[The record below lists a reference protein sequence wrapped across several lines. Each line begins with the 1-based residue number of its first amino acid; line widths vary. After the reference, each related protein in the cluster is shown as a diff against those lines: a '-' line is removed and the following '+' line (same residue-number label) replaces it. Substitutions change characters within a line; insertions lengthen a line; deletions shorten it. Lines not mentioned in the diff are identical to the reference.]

1 LNKELNIMTTQTS
14 NARRFSPI
22 FVATITPASVST
34 RTDKGGNKYA
44 YLAGATIAQGD
55 KEPKQMTAMAFGKS
69 HTEVAGLLRKGRPVD
84 LAVQYDGGTVKIV
97 GLPRVDTA
105 EAA

>member
-1 LNKELNIMTTQTS
+1 M
-14 NARRFSPI
+14 
-22 FVATITPASVST
+22 ST

-55 KEPKQMTAMAFGKS
+55 KEPKTMTAMAFGKS

-97 GLPRVDTA
+97 GLPR
-105 EAA
+105 EQAA

>member
-1 LNKELNIMTTQTS
+1 MTTQTS

-22 FVATITPASVST
+22 FVATITPASVAT
-34 RTDKGGNKYA
+34 RTDKKGNKNS
-44 YLAGATIAQGD
+44 YLNGATLAQGD
-55 KEPKQMTAMAFGKS
+55 KEPKTLTAMAFGKS

-97 GLPRVDTA
+97 GLPR
-105 EAA
+105 EQAA

>member
-1 LNKELNIMTTQTS
+1 MTTTS

-34 RTDKGGNKYA
+34 RTAKNGNKYA
-44 YLAGATIAQGD
+44 LLQGATVAQGD
-55 KEPKQMTAMAFGKS
+55 KEPKQMTVMAFGKS
-69 HTEVAGLLRKGRPVD
+69 RDEVASSLRKGRPVD
-84 LAVQYDGGTVKIV
+84 LAVQYDGGSLKIV
-97 GLPRVDTA
+97 GLPRAEVA